1 MVVIDLTQNTPG
13 KINIIDLTETPKP
26 GTSTR
31 NHEAPN
37 NKRKKK
43 SNSSI
48 ESGEIRVTQ
57 KPNTKKTKPSTS
69 TRNHQTPNTKQKK
82 KSNTP
87 KPSTS
92 TRNHEAPNN
101 KRKKKS
107 NSSIESGEIR
117 VTQKPNTKK
126 TKPSTVSPP
135 YETGTTEAFPES
147 RIPILHS
154 KYKNM
159 ILDGN
164 SIHRQHTLHVNNTIP
179 DMLAY
184 RLVSLIKYSTK
195 VGQGSRGHVSKIPYS
210 TNNKNN
216 ARTHLDIIFKIIE
229 EQPQRLTRLFRRP
242 DPGTAVVIKRQVL
255 AYPSNTGMVKAQ
267 LKDLNNE
274 ALIME
279 SLHDL
284 PFVPQLYATIY
295 DKTIHTFYFF
305 MEYVNGTPLGDILR
319 RTTVRNKQRLH
330 DIYTNLNK
338 ALIQIWKRGV
348 LHMDLHRDNILVHSD
363 NSVTIIDFGLAH
375 KTKRVENIASVFR
388 TTNDARVLWKKH
400 LERYAN
406 ALIIKAGYKK
416 FYNPNSKI
424 LPLLQELHNKYVNA

>member
-13 KINIIDLTETPKP
+13 NINVIDLTETPHKTPNTKQKKKSNTPKP
-26 GTSTR
+26 STSTQPRR
-31 NHEAPN
+31 NHQAPN

-48 ESGEIRVTQ
+48 ESGEIKVT
-57 KPNTKKTKPSTS
+57 
-69 TRNHQTPNTKQKK
+69 R
-82 KSNTP
+82 
-87 KPSTS
+87 
-92 TRNHEAPNN
+92 
-101 KRKKKS
+101 
-107 NSSIESGEIR
+107 
-117 VTQKPNTKK
+117 KPNTKK

-135 YETGTTEAFPES
+135 YETGTTKALPES

-164 SIHRQHTLHVNNTIP
+164 SIHRQHTPHVNTIP

-184 RLVSLIKYSTK
+184 RLFFLIRYSTK
-195 VGQGSRGHVSKIPYS
+195 VGQGSMGNVSKIS
-210 TNNKNN
+210 NTNN
-216 ARTHLDIIFKIIE
+216 ARTLLNDIFALIAA
-229 EQPQRLTRLFRRP
+229 QPQRLTRLFRRP

-255 AYPSNTGMVKAQ
+255 KHASNTDMVKAQ

-279 SLHDL
+279 SLHGL
-284 PFVPQLYATIY
+284 SFVPQLYATIY
-295 DKTIHTFYFF
+295 DEAIHTYYVF
-305 MEYVNGTPLGDILR
+305 MEYVNGTPLGDLLR
-319 RTTVRNKQRLH
+319 HNTLPKKRLH

-338 ALIQIWKRGV
+338 ALIQMWKRGV
-348 LHMDLHRDNILVHSD
+348 MHMDLHRDNILVHSD

-375 KTKRVENIASVFR
+375 KTKRVENIASTFR

-416 FYNPNSKI
+416 FYNPNSKLLAI
-424 LPLLQELHNKYVNA
+424 LQELHNKYLNA

>member
-13 KINIIDLTETPKP
+13 KINVIDLTETPKP
-26 GTSTR
+26 STSTR
-31 NHEAPN
+31 NHQAPNTKQKKKSNTPKPSTSTQPRRNHQAPN

-48 ESGEIRVTQ
+48 ESGEIRVT
-57 KPNTKKTKPSTS
+57 
-69 TRNHQTPNTKQKK
+69 R
-82 KSNTP
+82 
-87 KPSTS
+87 
-92 TRNHEAPNN
+92 
-101 KRKKKS
+101 
-107 NSSIESGEIR
+107 
-117 VTQKPNTKK
+117 KPNTKK

-135 YETGTTEAFPES
+135 YETGTTKALPES

-164 SIHRQHTLHVNNTIP
+164 SIHRQHTPHVNTIP

-184 RLVSLIKYSTK
+184 RLFFLIRYSTK
-195 VGQGSRGHVSKIPYS
+195 VGQGSMGNVSKIS
-210 TNNKNN
+210 NTNN
-216 ARTHLDIIFKIIE
+216 ARTLLDDIFTLIAA
-229 EQPQRLTRLFRRP
+229 QPQRLTRLFRRP

-255 AYPSNTGMVKAQ
+255 KHPTNTDMVKAQ

-279 SLHDL
+279 SLHGL
-284 PFVPQLYATIY
+284 SFVPHLYATIY
-295 DKTIHTFYFF
+295 DEAIHTFYVF

-319 RTTVRNKQRLH
+319 RTTVRNKQRLY

-338 ALIQIWKRGV
+338 ALIQMWKRGV
-348 LHMDLHRDNILVHSD
+348 LHMDLHRENILVHSD

-375 KTKRVENIASVFR
+375 KTKRVENIASAFR
-388 TTNDARVLWKKH
+388 TTNDARMLWKKH

-424 LPLLQELHNKYVNA
+424 LALLQELHNKYVNA